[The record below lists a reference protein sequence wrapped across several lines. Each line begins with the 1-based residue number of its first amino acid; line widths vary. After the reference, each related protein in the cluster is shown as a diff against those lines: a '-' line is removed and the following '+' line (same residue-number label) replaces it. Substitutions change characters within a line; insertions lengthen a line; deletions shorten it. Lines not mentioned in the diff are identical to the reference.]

1 MLGVVVVVVVVVKMV
16 FVEIDISFEG
26 MFDRTVAEVGDDLIV
41 ALASAVVVVIVVAA
55 VVGAVDGDGGA
66 CEDMARG
73 GSGGP
78 GPVDGYVWWRSY
90 FMSGS

>member
-55 VVGAVDGDGGA
+55 VVGAVDGDGA

-78 GPVDGYVWWRSY
+78 VPVDGYVWWRSY